1 VSPAPRR
8 ASDADI
14 VAAARAILEEDGL
27 DGVTMLAVAGR
38 VGVRPPSLYK
48 HLESR
53 WQLLRL
59 VAEDAFA
66 DLGAALDRAA
76 VSVPRGAHRRRDSRA
91 RLTAIAVAYRDW
103 AHRNPGAYRL
113 LYAALPPEA
122 RPAPAVGGVA
132 AAALLD
138 SVVGVVPDGE
148 ELAAARTLA
157 SFGHGFVSMELADA
171 FRLGGDV
178 DAAFAYGVDVIVGA
192 VVDRSGGG
200 RR

>member
-1 VSPAPRR
+1 MSPAPRR
-8 ASDADI
+8 ASDAGI
-14 VAAARAILEEDGL
+14 VAAARAILEDDGL
-27 DGVTMLAVAGR
+27 DAVTMLAVAGR

-48 HLESR
+48 HLASR

-76 VSVPRGAHRRRDSRA
+76 SAIPAGAHRRRDARA
-91 RLTAIAVAYRDW
+91 RLSAIAVAYRAW
-103 AHRNPGAYRL
+103 AHANPGAYRL
-113 LYAALPPEA
+113 LYAPLPADA
-122 RPAPAVGGVA
+122 RPAPAVGGAA

-138 SVVGVVPDGE
+138 AVEGVVPDGE
-148 ELAAARTLA
+148 ELAAARTLT
-157 SFGHGFVSMELADA
+157 SFAHGFVSMELADA

-178 DAAFAYGVDVIVGA
+178 DAAFSYGVEVVVGA
-192 VVDRSGGG
+192 VVDRGRGG